1 MASTEELPGV
11 GRLAE
16 EAEIVAAV
24 GAYLGPADHG

>member
-16 EAEIVAAV
+16 QAEIVAAV
-24 GAYLGPADHG
+24 EAALRPADHG